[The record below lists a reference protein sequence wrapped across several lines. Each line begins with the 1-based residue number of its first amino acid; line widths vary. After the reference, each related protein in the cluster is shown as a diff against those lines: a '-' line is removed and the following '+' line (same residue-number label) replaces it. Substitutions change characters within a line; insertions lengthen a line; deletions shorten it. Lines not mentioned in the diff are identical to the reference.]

1 MNTRFVKAIV
11 GKKNMAIQKIGVILA
26 DRIDN
31 GNYSKIHSEFIKAI
45 VMHNLPG
52 NSSNKLYINYIDF

>member
-1 MNTRFVKAIV
+1 MT
-11 GKKNMAIQKIGVILA
+11 IQKIGVILA

-31 GNYSKIHSEFIKAI
+31 GNHSKIHSEFIKAI
-45 VMHNLPG
+45 VMHNLTG